1 MTQLQQDTSPS
12 SQESPIFSSPFKLS
26 RLPKTWWEQL
36 HGTQAVSVWEVRQLL
51 LTWTRVPLGHKGWPA
66 VSPRTAWSMPGREWS
81 TAHCKFPIP
90 CKNTS
95 VFCKSKQKAPNVVPC
110 QDEKWAF
117 LNSQQISRVWANPN
131 CWTSQVA
138 TQQSCCCPSVSSNYG
153 LIEWAFASDISA
165 SSLELQSHSQTSS
178 FKKLPLPLNS
188 DILHTPLECPG
199 KQVNNSKFVPLQLL
213 PNLMSST
220 L

>member
-36 HGTQAVSVWEVRQLL
+36 HGTQAVSVWEARQLL

-66 VSPRTAWSMPGREWS
+66 VSPRTAWSMPCREWS

-95 VFCKSKQKAPNVVPC
+95 AFCKKQTKSPKRCCVSGWKVGIFKFPADKAVFEQTQTAGPHKLPHSRAVV
-110 QDEKWAF
+110 A
-117 LNSQQISRVWANPN
+117 
-131 CWTSQVA
+131 
-138 TQQSCCCPSVSSNYG
+138 
-153 LIEWAFASDISA
+153 
-165 SSLELQSHSQTSS
+165 LQSA
-178 FKKLPLPLNS
+178 LIM
-188 DILHTPLECPG
+188 D
-199 KQVNNSKFVPLQLL
+199 
-213 PNLMSST
+213 
-220 L
+220 